1 MNRLAVGCV
10 SSRTC
15 LTLAKLPIKQITV
28 RQLSFTQRRPS
39 PLKWM
44 KEKKKEMAQYG
55 GLFLFVKGCHFF
67 PLMYILSY
75 CPQLFGH
82 ETPTD
87 WIFSMNWVKK
97 IADYFN
103 FDINHHLQ
111 VDENTQLPLPIR
123 LIERAGF
130 ETNPYFHTPTFMVD
144 FLALFFVY
152 EFVIAPVK
160 WPYYFW
166 ATTMIYRAPYTRF
179 PAFAVFWISACMLT
193 KTFMKKSN

>member
-1 MNRLAVGCV
+1 
-10 SSRTC
+10 
-15 LTLAKLPIKQITV
+15 
-28 RQLSFTQRRPS
+28 
-39 PLKWM
+39 
-44 KEKKKEMAQYG
+44 
-55 GLFLFVKGCHFF
+55 
-67 PLMYILSY
+67 
-75 CPQLFGH
+75 
-82 ETPTD
+82 
-87 WIFSMNWVKK
+87 MNWVKK

-152 EFVIAPVK
+152 GELFSGHVKSQVHENVPFSTHACDSVLFRSGRSYNLLSEFVIAPVK